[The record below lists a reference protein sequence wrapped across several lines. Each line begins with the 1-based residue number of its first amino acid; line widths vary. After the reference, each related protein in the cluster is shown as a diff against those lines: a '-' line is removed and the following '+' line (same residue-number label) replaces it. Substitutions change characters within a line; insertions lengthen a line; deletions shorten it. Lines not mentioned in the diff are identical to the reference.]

1 MIKLDTKKFT
11 TMAIGLVVA
20 VVLVSGLMVPVISS
34 VSSESGGDLNKG
46 EWYYKQTTDESNDLL
61 DITQTENDVTIS
73 FNETPLK
80 TISFGSEHWA
90 IPLFICTSGGV
101 EEIVSLVY
109 SPELDIN
116 GDIVSGKIA
125 SVEDIYLNN
134 DGGGGLSSP
143 YSFQFVGRSVYQ
155 NGDIPTPVGDSDSC
169 RMYMADKGEFVL
181 CESPTVN
188 AEQEIYAWASECD
201 KVFEGDILN
210 SYKRSISC
218 GKGTSDQFQMYTS
231 TSYGSWDVYPTDNYY
246 WVDGIENVQLHTE
259 SAGDMVKV
267 DDVTFDLIWSDNP
280 AQPIACTTF
289 IAPVGE
295 SEGGSGLSPTLT
307 TLLSVIPLITV
318 IGIIIGV
325 IGYIRFKE

>member
-1 MIKLDTKKFT
+1 MQVNKFV
-11 TMAIGLVVA
+11 TMAVGLIVA

-34 VSSESGGDLNKG
+34 VSSESGGDLNEG

-73 FNETPLK
+73 FNGTPLR

-109 SPELDIN
+109 SPELDTN
-116 GDIVSGKIA
+116 GDIVSGKVV
-125 SVEDIYLNN
+125 SVEGIYLDN
-134 DGGGGLSSP
+134 DGGSGLSSP
-143 YSFQFVGRSVYQ
+143 YSFQFVGRSIHQ
-155 NGDIPTPVGDSDSC
+155 NGNTSSFVGDSDSC

-188 AEQEIYAWASECD
+188 ADQEIYAWASECD
-201 KVFEGDILN
+201 TVFEGDILN

-231 TSYGSWDVYPTDNYY
+231 TSYGSWDIYPTDDYH

-259 SAGDMVKV
+259 SAVDMVKV
-267 DDVTFDLIWSDNP
+267 DDVAFDLIWSDSP
-280 AQPIACTTF
+280 AQHIECTTF

-295 SEGGSGLSPTLT
+295 SEGGSGLSPTLVS
-307 TLLSVIPLITV
+307 LLSVIPLITV
-318 IGIIIGV
+318 VGIIIGA
-325 IGYIRFKE
+325 IGFMRMKE